1 MSHVTHLSGNRKWIC
16 SMDKSDVVR
25 EITIRMMGGDVDS
38 FKTKEQKVVWYSAL
52 MNVSE
57 VVNHIEALRDAGL
70 LEFGLKSK

>member
-1 MSHVTHLSGNRKWIC
+1 MSHVTHLSGNRKWRC
-16 SMDKSDVVR
+16 LMDKSDVVR
-25 EITIRMMGGDVDS
+25 EITIRMMGGDANS

-70 LEFGLKSK
+70 LEFEIKRK